1 MMVQSGMTGV
11 PDPLDGEVNF
21 FKANYH
27 QGDIKKAFAG
37 LGKPYEITR
46 TNIKR
51 WSVGSP
57 IQAPLDGLLELIRA
71 NHVTAD
77 QVESLTVRV
86 AHQGANPTDNRH
98 MPDICMQHMCAV
110 MLLDGIVTFESAHD
124 EKRMKDP
131 KVLAVR
137 RRVTL
142 LGDDEMAAA
151 MPARQ
156 CRLALK
162 LKDGR
167 ELTIHVKGSGK
178 VTSIPVG
185 IDCGLYCSQSF
196 SRSSPIVLEA
206 VPGSN
211 GSFIKWQGA
220 CTGTSPTCTLK
231 LKGITKSA
239 KALFR

>member
-1 MMVQSGMTGV
+1 VM
-11 PDPLDGEVNF
+11 
-21 FKANYH
+21 
-27 QGDIKKAFAG
+27 
-37 LGKPYEITR
+37 R

-71 NHVTAD
+71 NNVKAD

-86 AHQGANPTDNRH
+86 AHQGANTTDNRH

-124 EKRMKDP
+124 EKRMKNP

-137 RRVTL
+137 KRVTL

-156 CRLALK
+156 CRLSLK

-167 ELTIHVKGSGK
+167 ELNIHVKAVLGTAQNPMTRAQVDEKCFHLVAPITGK
-178 VTSIPVG
+178 TRARKLC
-185 IDCGLYCSQSF
+185 D
-196 SRSSPIVLEA
+196 A
-206 VPGSN
+206 VWN
-211 GSFIKWQGA
+211 IEKIKDVRQLRPLLVA
-220 CTGTSPTCTLK
+220 
-231 LKGITKSA
+231 
-239 KALFR
+239 